1 MEAATQ
7 SSRRLTRLLCDI
19 LDHSMIE
26 AGKLTIEPIPSS
38 LSDVFNQVRDLFR
51 GSAASKGVSLFLA
64 VDDDVPHTLF
74 FDPTRMHQILG
85 NVVGNAV
92 KYTAAGQVGVRAS
105 LASACSGTDPDEVR
119 VLITVEDTGMGIPP
133 EKMDIIFEPFAQAS
147 AGYTRKFEGA
157 GLGLSICKQLVDNMG
172 GTIDAENRAG
182 GGARF
187 SLELP
192 LRVSHSA
199 DVAGEVW
206 SEPAVLP
213 TGSGRILVAED
224 DEVNRFAIRKILERV
239 GYEIHTVENGKM
251 VLEALGRNEF
261 DLILMDIQ
269 MPLMDGISATRA
281 IRKGEAG
288 AEASAMP
295 IVALTAYAMRG
306 DEETMLEAGMDAY
319 LSKPV
324 EKKTLL
330 LAVKQQLS

>member
-1 MEAATQ
+1 
-7 SSRRLTRLLCDI
+7 
-19 LDHSMIE
+19 MIE
-26 AGKLTIEPIPSS
+26 SGRMTVEPEPSS
-38 LSDVFNQVRDLFR
+38 LRDVFSQVRDLFR
-51 GSAASKGVSLFLA
+51 GSAVSRKVSLSFA
-64 VDDDVPHTLF
+64 VDDDVPPLLL
-74 FDPTRMHQILG
+74 FDPNRMHQVLG

-92 KYTAAGQVGVRAS
+92 KYTAAGQVTARAA
-105 LASACSGTDPDEVR
+105 LGPACSGADADVVR
-119 VLITVEDTGMGIPP
+119 VLITVEDTGIGIPP

-147 AGYTRKFEGA
+147 AGYTRKYEGA

-172 GTIDAENRAG
+172 GTIVAENRAG

-187 SLELP
+187 TLELP
-192 LRVSHSA
+192 LRVPREA
-199 DVAGEVW
+199 AGAAE
-206 SEPAVLP
+206 SSPEPADSP

>member
-1 MEAATQ
+1 
-7 SSRRLTRLLCDI
+7 
-19 LDHSMIE
+19 
-26 AGKLTIEPIPSS
+26 
-38 LSDVFNQVRDLFR
+38 
-51 GSAASKGVSLFLA
+51 
-64 VDDDVPHTLF
+64 
-74 FDPTRMHQILG
+74 
-85 NVVGNAV
+85 
-92 KYTAAGQVGVRAS
+92 
-105 LASACSGTDPDEVR
+105 VR